1 MGETAEM
8 PETPDLPDTREP
20 AADPPAAGMRVV
32 RGMGV
37 SAGVAIG
44 RAVIVET
51 RALDVFR
58 LPVQE
63 DQVEAEVARLLEAVE
78 HARRD
83 LETTRGEVGEDL
95 GSDLAGIFD
104 AHLLLLS
111 DVKFLGRVEER
122 IRSQKVNAEWA
133 VHKTAEEL
141 DQRFAQMDNAYLR
154 ERGADLTDVA
164 RHLLRCLQGTAHR
177 ETAELAPDTVV
188 VADDL
193 TPSDAIRLG
202 RQRVLGFAIE
212 SGGRTSHTTIIARSL
227 NLPAVAGLTGLT
239 KELVDDVP
247 LIVDGEEGTVTVNPT
262 SEMLERYRTRRF
274 DLQCRDR
281 DLMMTRELPAVSRDG
296 VAVSLMA
303 NIDLPEEVEEGVCF
317 GAAGIGLYRSEFLY
331 IEKSPLLPTEEEHL
345 AIYRRLIEAAAP
357 HPAVIRTYDLGGRK
371 LAREVMETHEENPVL
386 GLRGIRLTLS
396 RPDIFRTQVR
406 ALLRAGLFG
415 DLWVMLPL
423 VSTLDELR
431 SFRAFAAEVS
441 AELDREGL
449 PFQRDLHLGVM
460 IEVPAAAVMADLLAR
475 EAAFFSIGTNDLIQ
489 YSLAVDRNNEHVAN
503 LYQPLHPAMLRMLR
517 HVIDSARAAGIDVG
531 LCGEMAGD
539 TRHAL
544 LLIGMGLRR
553 LSMSPRRIP
562 EIKTWLRRMT
572 VAELAEL
579 AERCMRFSTAGEVQ
593 QEVESFFAA
602 AMVPSGAV

>member
-1 MGETAEM
+1 MAK
-8 PETPDLPDTREP
+8 PQETPDSMQVLH
-20 AADPPAAGMRVV
+20 
-32 RGMGV
+32 GMGV

-44 RAVIVET
+44 RAVIVEN
-51 RALDVFR
+51 RAQDVFR
-58 LPVQE
+58 LPIRE
-63 DQVEAEVARLLEAVE
+63 DQVDVEVARLHEAVAL
-78 HARRD
+78 ARED
-83 LETTRGEVGEDL
+83 LGKTRSEVGEDL
-95 GSDLAGIFD
+95 GADLAGIFD
-104 AHLLLLS
+104 AHLLLLG
-111 DVKFLGRVEER
+111 DPKFVGRVEER
-122 IRSQKVNAEWA
+122 IRNQAVNAEWA

-154 ERGADLTDVA
+154 ERGADLADVA
-164 RHLLRCLQGTAHR
+164 RHLLRCLQGSAHR
-177 ETAELAPDTVV
+177 EISELAPGAII

-193 TPSDAIRLG
+193 TPSEAIQFG
-202 RQRVLGFAIE
+202 RKHVLGFAIE

-239 KELVDDVP
+239 QQLVDDVP
-247 LIVDGEEGTVTVNPT
+247 LIVDGEEGTVITHPT
-262 SEMLERYRTRRF
+262 SDMLDRYQLLRF

-281 DLMMTRELPAVSRDG
+281 DLMMTRELEAVTRDG

-303 NIDLPEEVEEGVCF
+303 NIDLPEEVEEGTCF

-331 IEKSPLLPTEEEHL
+331 IEKSPELPSEDEHI
-345 AIYRRLIEAAAP
+345 AIYRKLIEAAAP

-371 LAREVMETHEENPVL
+371 LAAEMMETHEENPVL
-386 GLRGIRLTLS
+386 GLRGIRLTLA
-396 RPDIFRTQVR
+396 RPDIFRTQIR

-431 SFRAFAAEVS
+431 SFRAFTAEVAS
-441 AELDREGL
+441 ELEREGL
-449 PFQRDLHLGVM
+449 PFQRHLRLGVM
-460 IEVPAAAVMADLLAR
+460 IEVPAAAVIADLLAR
-475 EAAFFSIGTNDLIQ
+475 EVDFFSIGTNDLIQ

-517 HVIDSARAAGIDVG
+517 HVIDSARLANIDVG
-531 LCGEMAGD
+531 LCGEMGGD

-562 EIKTWLRRMT
+562 EIKTWLRRMS
-572 VAELAEL
+572 AADLAEL
-579 AERCMRFSTAGEVQ
+579 AERCMCYSTASEVQ
-593 QEVESFFAA
+593 QQVESFFAA